1 MQIDITRA
9 ENKMDVKI
17 CGRLDSSNASELERE
32 INSKLDGI
40 TALTLDFEE
49 LFYVSSAGLRV
60 ILACQ
65 KKMKAVQGSMKI
77 LNPNELVMDI
87 FDATGLADI
96 LDIQQAE

>member
-9 ENKMDVKI
+9 ENKLGVKI
-17 CGRLDSSNASELERE
+17 SGRLDSSNASELERE

-40 TALTLDFEE
+40 TALTFDFEE

-65 KKMKAVQGSMKI
+65 KKMKAVQGTMTI
-77 LNPNELVMDI
+77 WNPNELVMDI
-87 FDATGLADI
+87 FEATGLADI

>member
-1 MQIDITRA
+1 MQIDITTV
-9 ENKMDVKI
+9 ENKMDAKI
-17 CGRLDSSNASELERE
+17 SGRLDSSNASELERE

-65 KKMKAVQGSMKI
+65 KKMKAVQGTMTI
-77 LNPNELVMDI
+77 WNPNELVMDI
-87 FDATGLADI
+87 FEATGLADI